1 MMACRSSHF
10 FLFRRSP
17 RHGIVAVPSR
27 SAAQALRAVRS
38 SLQFP
43 AQARLPE
50 RGVYALHPWELATL
64 ASCQSCAFP
73 GYLFAACAIFCS
85 IFAQARSVA
94 VAPFDCAS
102 CLPEWRGSSARFV
115 FCGEC
120 VVRWRRLSR
129 LLSLGDNESLLA
141 RAPSACAS
149 ISRRLADREVGFR
162 FFSTANSRGCWVAI
176 WLRRPAA
183 WKDLPQT
190 AHLFF
195 PKTRFLR
202 CGDFLQAYCS
212 WLQIPFCVKSLPQ

>member
-1 MMACRSSHF
+1 MRAYLRGAPWLGQRALTEEEHSVLRIMFPVESSRPGRLCSPPLGIGHAC
-10 FLFRRSP
+10 
-17 RHGIVAVPSR
+17 
-27 SAAQALRAVRS
+27 Q
-38 SLQFP
+38 
-43 AQARLPE
+43 LPILCISW
-50 RGVYALHPWELATL
+50 R
-64 ASCQSCAFP
+64 
-73 GYLFAACAIFCS
+73 YLFAACVIFCS

-115 FCGEC
+115 FCGEG
-120 VVRWRRLSR
+120 VVWWRRLSR
-129 LLSLGDNESLLA
+129 LLGDNESLLA
-141 RAPSACAS
+141 RALSACAS